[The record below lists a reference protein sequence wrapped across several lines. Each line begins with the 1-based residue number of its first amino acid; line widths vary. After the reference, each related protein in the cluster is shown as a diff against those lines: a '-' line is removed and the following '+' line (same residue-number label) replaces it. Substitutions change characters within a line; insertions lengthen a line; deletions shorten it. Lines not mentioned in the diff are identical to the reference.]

1 MNVII
6 TGASDG
12 IGFAIAEAFA
22 REGHRLLL
30 CARREQ
36 PLQASATRLRETMPH
51 ADVQV
56 FAADMSKAPDVSAF
70 AEWCL
75 RFGTPGILVNNA
87 GVYLPGDVHNEA
99 EGFLEQMM
107 DTNLFSAYR
116 LTRAL
121 LPAMMHQRS
130 GHIFNICSVAS
141 LKAYRGGGGYSISKF
156 ALHGFSQN
164 LREEMKPYG
173 IKVTSVF
180 PGAVMTASWGDFDNS
195 KQRIMEAKDI
205 ADMLLAASKL
215 SAAATVEDIVIRPQL
230 GDL

>member
-1 MNVII
+1 
-6 TGASDG
+6 
-12 IGFAIAEAFA
+12 
-22 REGHRLLL
+22 
-30 CARREQ
+30 
-36 PLQASATRLRETMPH
+36 
-51 ADVQV
+51 
-56 FAADMSKAPDVSAF
+56 MSKAPDVSAF

>member
-6 TGASDG
+6 TGASEG

-36 PLQASATRLRETMPH
+36 PLQASATHLRDMFPH

-70 AEWCL
+70 AGWCL

-141 LKAYRGGGGYSISKF
+141 LKAYPGGGGYSISKF

>member
-1 MNVII
+1 MQVII
-6 TGASDG
+6 TGASEG
-12 IGFAIAEAFA
+12 IGFSIAMAFA
-22 REGHRLLL
+22 REGHRILL
-30 CARREQ
+30 CARREEK
-36 PLQASATRLRETMPH
+36 LRAAADRLRAAAPK
-51 ADVQV
+51 ADVHA
-56 FAADMSKAPDVSAF
+56 FAADMSKADDVSAF
-70 AEWCL
+70 AAWCL
-75 RFGTPGILVNNA
+75 SFGKPDILVNNA

-99 EGFLEQMM
+99 EGVLEKMI

-121 LPAMMHQRS
+121 LPMMMENKS

-141 LKAYRGGGGYSISKF
+141 LKAYPGGGGYSISKF

-195 KQRIMEAKDI
+195 NHRIMEAGDI
-205 ADMLLAASKL
+205 AEMVLAASRL